1 MMFKLFGLERKPASS
16 QRSRQ
21 SRQPSFMGS
30 SQNNQ
35 GSNILVNAASD
46 KIGFQGKSPKR
57 GEQYISNLKSEESSG
72 RAFPGGF
79 VGLA

>member
-1 MMFKLFGLERKPASS
+1 MFKLFGLERKPASS

-35 GSNILVNAASD
+35 GSNILANAASD

-57 GEQYISNLKSEESSG
+57 GEQ
-72 RAFPGGF
+72 
-79 VGLA
+79 